1 MYRTL
6 SDTGSSSL
14 TGGAGAGA
22 ALSPTLSSSAVSVG
36 STFDSS
42 NRCLRRS
49 GRGSHTLSGTLP
61 LQACPLLRVEINA
74 SHDRYG

>member
-1 MYRTL
+1 MWLAL
-6 SDTGSSSL
+6 SEAGSSSL

-42 NRCLRRS
+42 NRCLRCAR
-49 GRGSHTLSGTLP
+49 RG
-61 LQACPLLRVEINA
+61 
-74 SHDRYG
+74 